1 MVIGNYEQLNVAQR
15 SSAHF
20 GCVIYKR
27 TTAAVQQVEG
37 VEIYGRWGVASMCVC
52 GSGFAYA
59 YWVGLS
65 FQVRFVYTKYE
76 SARAFLCVYLL
87 GGDAGHRDKESDT
100 HKNTHALRIF
110 ATSALP
116 VYSRRAVFSTWRVNK
131 LDVECKRSQGV
142 TAARALAD
150 RFNLCGFVFGVKS
163 VCVLCVCLVAF
174 FFLAFGHAIGACARF
189 VGCFKSSMLL

>member
-1 MVIGNYEQLNVAQR
+1 MSSSSVAQR

-27 TTAAVQQVEG
+27 TTAAVQQIEG
-37 VEIYGRWGVASMCVC
+37 VGVASMCVC

-65 FQVRFVYTKYE
+65 FPVRFVYTKYE

-163 VCVLCVCLVAF
+163 VCVCVWLHF

-189 VGCFKSSMLL
+189 VGCLKSNVCMLF